1 MNDRDYAVCI
11 YLKTFGLE
19 DSCDVCIQGVL
30 EAISTLPQ
38 QEQLALEYHFRSGM
52 TYKKT
57 GEKLGGISIGQARH
71 LVNRALRMLRHP
83 IRAKKRY
90 VATTRK

>member
-19 DSCDVCIQGVL
+19 DSRDVCIQGVL

-38 QEQLALEYHFRSGM
+38 QE
-52 TYKKT
+52 
-57 GEKLGGISIGQARH
+57 
-71 LVNRALRMLRHP
+71 
-83 IRAKKRY
+83 
-90 VATTRK
+90 

>member
-19 DSCDVCIQGVL
+19 DSRDVCIQGVL

-83 IRAKKRY
+83 IRAKKMY